1 MVTIIDYGMGNLAS
15 VFNAF
20 QKINRESARISSN
33 REDIV
38 SADRLVLPGV
48 GAFGD
53 AMKNLEKA
61 GLTGP
66 IRDFIAS
73 GKPFLGI
80 CLGMHLLFEKGYENG
95 THEGLGILK
104 GEVVR
109 FDIGLP
115 VPHIGWN
122 QVKAVKKEA
131 GTGIFDVLPENA
143 YFYFDHSYYTVPA
156 DKGIVLTTTEYEI
169 QYTSTVAWKN
179 VMAVQYHPEKSHQ
192 NGLKVLESFLDMKIE
207 KL

>member
-15 VFNAF
+15 VYNAF
-20 QKINRESARISSN
+20 RKINGENARISSS
-33 REDIV
+33 REDI
-38 SADRLVLPGV
+38 ATTDRLVLPGV

-53 AMKNLEKA
+53 AMKNLEKS

-66 IRDFIAS
+66 IVDFVAS

-95 THEGLGILK
+95 THDGLGILK

-122 QVKAVKKEA
+122 QVRAVKKDP
-131 GTGIFDVLPENA
+131 GINVFDDLPENA
-143 YFYFDHSYYTVPA
+143 YFYFDHSYYIVPA
-156 DKGIVLTTTEYEI
+156 DKNVILTTTDYEI
-169 QYTSTVAWKN
+169 EYASTVAWKN
-179 VMAVQYHPEKSHQ
+179 VMAVQYHPEKSHR
-192 NGLKVLESFLDMKIE
+192 NGLKVLQSFLDMKTE
-207 KL
+207 V